1 MGPGAIFIGG
11 DKIHMEKSKLGIS
24 VGLLAAGM
32 YFLGMLSLLALIV
45 VAGYVLLKEDNAW
58 LKRSAVKASSIAIVF
73 ALLGLI
79 SPLLTGVISSLITL
93 SSSYSTWPL
102 GLSTLFN
109 TVINLTQFLIMG
121 LLGLRSL
128 RQTEVKINKID
139 DLIDRHIA

>member
-1 MGPGAIFIGG
+1 
-11 DKIHMEKSKLGIS
+11 MEKSKLGIS

-32 YFLGMLSLLALIV
+32 YFLGMVSVLAVVV
-45 VAGYVLLKEDNAW
+45 VAGYVLLKEDDAW
-58 LKRSAVKASSIAIVF
+58 LKRSAVKAAVLAIAF

-79 SPLLTGVISSLITL
+79 APLLSGVISSFVTL
-93 SSSYSTWPL
+93 SSSYTTWPL

-139 DLIDRHIA
+139 DLIDRHVA

>member
-1 MGPGAIFIGG
+1 
-11 DKIHMEKSKLGIS
+11 MEKSKLGIS

-32 YFLGMLSLLALIV
+32 YFLGMVSLLALIV

-58 LKRSAVKASSIAIVF
+58 LKRSAVKASAIAIVF

>member
-1 MGPGAIFIGG
+1 M
-11 DKIHMEKSKLGIS
+11 
-24 VGLLAAGM
+24 LAAGM
-32 YFLGMLSLLALIV
+32 YFLGMVSLLALIV

-128 RQTEVKINKID
+128 RQSEVKINKID